1 MWGEWSAWTPDQ
13 NGELTRSRYPKSF
26 EADNTDNVVGDGHE
40 EASKE
45 EASKEED
52 SEEEESEEDSEEEDS
67 SEEDSSKEESSEED
81 SSEEDSSEEDSSEE
95 DSSEEDSSEEDS
107 SEEDS
112 SEEESSE
119 EDNSEEDGNEEDSSE
134 SQEDVPVVV
143 VTKMKPVWTHV
154 VNNAPARPRAR
165 PNPRPKKLKPVDA
178 LLTKIKNLEKAK
190 LAKIDKFLGPFF
202 KKFQTV
208 L

>member
-1 MWGEWSAWTPDQ
+1 MG
-13 NGELTRSRYPKSF
+13 
-26 EADNTDNVVGDGHE
+26 NTDNVVGDGHE

-81 SSEEDSSEEDSSEE
+81 SSEEE
-95 DSSEEDSSEEDS
+95 SSEEDS

-134 SQEDVPVVV
+134 SEEDVPVVV
-143 VTKMKPVWTHV
+143 HTKVKPVWKH
-154 VNNAPARPRAR
+154 RAR
-165 PNPRPKKLKPVDA
+165 PNPRPKKQKPVDA

-202 KKFQTV
+202 KKFKLFFKIEKYLENV
-208 L
+208 M

>member
-1 MWGEWSAWTPDQ
+1 MG
-13 NGELTRSRYPKSF
+13 
-26 EADNTDNVVGDGHE
+26 TDNVVGDGHE
-40 EASKE
+40 EASK
-45 EASKEED
+45 
-52 SEEEESEEDSEEEDS
+52 
-67 SEEDSSKEESSEED
+67 
-81 SSEEDSSEEDSSEE
+81 EE

-119 EDNSEEDGNEEDSSE
+119 EDNSEEDGSE

-143 VTKMKPVWTHV
+143 HTKVKPVWK
-154 VNNAPARPRAR
+154 PRAR
-165 PNPRPKKLKPVDA
+165 PNPRPKKQKQKPVDA

-202 KKFQTV
+202 KKIQTV
-208 L
+208 F

>member
-1 MWGEWSAWTPDQ
+1 MG
-13 NGELTRSRYPKSF
+13 
-26 EADNTDNVVGDGHE
+26 NTDNVVGDGHE

-52 SEEEESEEDSEEEDS
+52 SEEEDSEEDSEEEDS
-67 SEEDSSKEESSEED
+67 SEEDSSKEE
-81 SSEEDSSEEDSSEE
+81 
-95 DSSEEDSSEEDS
+95 S

-143 VTKMKPVWTHV
+143 HTKVKPVWK
-154 VNNAPARPRAR
+154 PRAR
-165 PNPRPKKLKPVDA
+165 PNPRPKKQKPVDA

-202 KKFQTV
+202 KKIQTV

>member
-1 MWGEWSAWTPDQ
+1 M
-13 NGELTRSRYPKSF
+13 N
-26 EADNTDNVVGDGHE
+26 
-40 EASKE
+40 
-45 EASKEED
+45 
-52 SEEEESEEDSEEEDS
+52 ESED
-67 SEEDSSKEESSEED
+67 D

-95 DSSEEDSSEEDS
+95 DSSEEDSSEEYS

-112 SEEESSE
+112 SESE
-119 EDNSEEDGNEEDSSE
+119 
-134 SQEDVPVVV
+134 EDVPVVV
-143 VTKMKPVWTHV
+143 DTKVKPVWK
-154 VNNAPARPRAR
+154 PRAR
-165 PNPRPKKLKPVDA
+165 PNTRPKKQKPVDA

>member
-1 MWGEWSAWTPDQ
+1 MVWGEWSAWTPDQ

-45 EASKEED
+45 E
-52 SEEEESEEDSEEEDS
+52 ESE
-67 SEEDSSKEESSEED
+67 EED

-95 DSSEEDSSEEDS
+95 DSSEEDSSEEDGSEEDS

-112 SEEESSE
+112 SEE
-119 EDNSEEDGNEEDSSE
+119 DSSE
-134 SQEDVPVVV
+134 SDEDVPVVV
-143 VTKMKPVWTHV
+143 DTKMKPVWKPH
-154 VNNAPARPRAR
+154 APARPRAR
-165 PNPRPKKLKPVDA
+165 PNPRPKKLKQKPVDA

-190 LAKIDKFLGPFF
+190 LAKIDKFLGPFSKSF
-202 KKFQTV
+202 KLFFKIEKY
-208 L
+208 LIRNYYDI

>member
-1 MWGEWSAWTPDQ
+1 MG
-13 NGELTRSRYPKSF
+13 
-26 EADNTDNVVGDGHE
+26 NTDNVVGDGHE

-45 EASKEED
+45 EASK
-52 SEEEESEEDSEEEDS
+52 
-67 SEEDSSKEESSEED
+67 
-81 SSEEDSSEEDSSEE
+81 
-95 DSSEEDSSEEDS
+95 EEDSSEEDS

-143 VTKMKPVWTHV
+143 HTKVKPVWK
-154 VNNAPARPRAR
+154 PRAR
-165 PNPRPKKLKPVDA
+165 PNPRPKKQKQKPVDA

-202 KKFQTV
+202 NKIQTA

>member
-1 MWGEWSAWTPDQ
+1 MVWGEWSAWTPDQ

-26 EADNTDNVVGDGHE
+26 EADNADNVVGDGHE

-45 EASKEED
+45 EDSKEGI
-52 SEEEESEEDSEEEDS
+52 SEEEESKEESEEEDS
-67 SEEDSSKEESSEED
+67 SEEDSF
-81 SSEEDSSEEDSSEE
+81 EEDSSEE

-143 VTKMKPVWTHV
+143 HTKVKPVWK
-154 VNNAPARPRAR
+154 PRAR
-165 PNPRPKKLKPVDA
+165 PNPRPKKQKPVDA
-178 LLTKIKNLEKAK
+178 LLTKIKNVEKAK